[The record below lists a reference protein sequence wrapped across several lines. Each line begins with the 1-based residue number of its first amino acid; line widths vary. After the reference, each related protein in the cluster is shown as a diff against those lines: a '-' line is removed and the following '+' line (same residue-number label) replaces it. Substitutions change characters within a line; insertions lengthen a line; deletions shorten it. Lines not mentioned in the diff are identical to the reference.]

1 MFFANDG
8 KIIHADVNGSFNIMR
23 KVFPE
28 EFSDG
33 IEAVVVQPIRV
44 TPYEIK

>member
-1 MFFANDG
+1 
-8 KIIHADVNGSFNIMR
+8 MR

-33 IEAVVVQPIRV
+33 IEAVVVQPLRI
-44 TPYEIK
+44 TPYKINQKLYI